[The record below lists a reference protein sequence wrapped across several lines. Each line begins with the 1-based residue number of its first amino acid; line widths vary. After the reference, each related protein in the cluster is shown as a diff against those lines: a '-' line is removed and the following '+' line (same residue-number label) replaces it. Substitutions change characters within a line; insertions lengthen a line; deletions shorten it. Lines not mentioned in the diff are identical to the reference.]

1 MKHDLG
7 KFDLSKQQVLD
18 LIDAYIFNERNRQIV
33 TRRLIDGVLYEDLA
47 DEYGLS
53 VNQVKTVCYKAIEK
67 ISAHI
72 YTKLFPYENRTKP
85 RLSHDCEGLG
95 FLLCL

>member
-7 KFDLSKQQVLD
+7 KFDLSKQQVID

-72 YTKLFPYENRTKP
+72 
-85 RLSHDCEGLG
+85 
-95 FLLCL
+95 

>member
-18 LIDAYIFNERNRQIV
+18 LIESYIFNERNRQIV
-33 TRRLIDGVLYEDLA
+33 RRRLIDGVGYEDLA
-47 DEYGLS
+47 EEYCLS
-53 VNQVKTVCYKAIEK
+53 VNQVKTVCYKAIDK

-72 YTKLFPYENRTKP
+72 K
-85 RLSHDCEGLG
+85 
-95 FLLCL
+95 

>member
-18 LIDAYIFNERNRQIV
+18 LIDAYIFNERNRQILI
-33 TRRLIDGVLYEDLA
+33 RRLLDGVSYEDLA
-47 DEYGLS
+47 EEYSLS
-53 VNQVKTVCYKAIEK
+53 VNQVKTVCYKAIDK

-72 YTKLFPYENRTKP
+72 
-85 RLSHDCEGLG
+85 
-95 FLLCL
+95 

>member
-33 TRRLIDGVLYEDLA
+33 RRRLIDGVLYEDLA
-47 DEYGLS
+47 EEYSLS
-53 VNQVKTVCYKAIEK
+53 VNQIKTICYAAIDK
-67 ISAHI
+67 LSAHI
-72 YTKLFPYENRTKP
+72 
-85 RLSHDCEGLG
+85 
-95 FLLCL
+95 

>member
-18 LIDAYIFNERNRQIV
+18 LIDAYIFDERNRQIV

-72 YTKLFPYENRTKP
+72 
-85 RLSHDCEGLG
+85 
-95 FLLCL
+95 

>member
-7 KFDLSKQQVLD
+7 KFDLSKHQVLD

-33 TRRLIDGVLYEDLA
+33 IRRLIDGVSYENLA
-47 DEYGLS
+47 EEYSLS
-53 VNQVKTVCYKAIEK
+53 VNQVKTICYKAIEK

-72 YTKLFPYENRTKP
+72 KNDAF
-85 RLSHDCEGLG
+85 
-95 FLLCL
+95 

>member
-18 LIDAYIFNERNRQIV
+18 LIDAYIFNARNRQIV

-72 YTKLFPYENRTKP
+72 
-85 RLSHDCEGLG
+85 
-95 FLLCL
+95 

>member
-33 TRRLIDGVLYEDLA
+33 SRRLLDGVLYEDLA
-47 DEYGLS
+47 EEYSLS
-53 VNQVKTVCYKAIEK
+53 VNQIKTICYTAIDK
-67 ISAHI
+67 LSAHI
-72 YTKLFPYENRTKP
+72 
-85 RLSHDCEGLG
+85 
-95 FLLCL
+95 

>member
-18 LIDAYIFNERNRQIV
+18 LIESYIFNARNRQIV
-33 TRRLIDGVLYEDLA
+33 RRRLIDGVHYEDLA
-47 DEYGLS
+47 EEYCLS

-72 YTKLFPYENRTKP
+72 
-85 RLSHDCEGLG
+85 
-95 FLLCL
+95 

>member
-18 LIDAYIFNERNRQIV
+18 LIESYIFNARNRQIV
-33 TRRLIDGVLYEDLA
+33 RRRLIDGVHYEDLA
-47 DEYGLS
+47 EEYRLS
-53 VNQVKTVCYKAIEK
+53 VNQVKTVCYKAIEI

-72 YTKLFPYENRTKP
+72 
-85 RLSHDCEGLG
+85 
-95 FLLCL
+95 

>member
-7 KFDLSKQQVLD
+7 KFDLSKHQVLD

-33 TRRLIDGVLYEDLA
+33 TRRLIDGVNYEDLA
-47 DEYGLS
+47 EEYSLS

-67 ISAHI
+67 LSANI
-72 YTKLFPYENRTKP
+72 KDTF
-85 RLSHDCEGLG
+85 
-95 FLLCL
+95 